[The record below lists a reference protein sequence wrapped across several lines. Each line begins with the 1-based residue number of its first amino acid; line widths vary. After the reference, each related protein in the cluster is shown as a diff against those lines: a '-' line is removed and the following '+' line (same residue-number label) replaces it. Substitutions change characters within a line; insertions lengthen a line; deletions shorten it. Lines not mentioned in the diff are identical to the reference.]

1 VGQRGYRATLTMASC
16 GAPTSKGPCGRQTK
30 GGRCWQHPGTEVAVP
45 GADDG
50 VRITPYAVDFPAG
63 IVTPRQSII
72 MLLQVSWQRWQS
84 YAAMLEHDITNA
96 QPDADDNG
104 LVVPTWG
111 NNPREGV
118 YVSGEAI
125 SAMAQLESAER
136 DRCAKLAVQAHTM
149 GIEDSEWIS

>member
-1 VGQRGYRATLTMASC
+1 MASC
-16 GAPTSKGPCGRQTK
+16 GAPTARGPCGRQTK

-45 GADDG
+45 GADDS
-50 VRITPYAVDFPAG
+50 VRITPYRVDFPAG

-84 YAAMLEHDITNA
+84 YAAILENDVTNA

-111 NNPREGV
+111 NSPKDGA

-125 SAMAQLESAER
+125 SALAGLEADER
-136 DRCAKLAVQAHTM
+136 DRCAKLAKQAHDM
-149 GIEDSEWIS
+149 GIEDEEWMMA